1 MKGGNKLPTPSME
14 DYLEK
19 IYITIEQKGYA
30 RSVDIASSLGVLP
43 SSVTKMMQKLD
54 EADLGIY
61 ERYRGFILTDKG
73 KRLAKKLVEKH
84 QMLEEFLQLIGVQDQ
99 NIYEE
104 VEKLEHYI
112 SKETALC
119 ISRLLDFFVENPS
132 IKDSY
137 LSNFKNNN

>member
-1 MKGGNKLPTPSME
+1 ME

-19 IYITIEQKGYA
+19 IYLSIQQKGYA
-30 RSVDIASSLGVLP
+30 RSVDIASSLSVLP

-54 EADLGIY
+54 EEGFGVY

-73 KRLAKKLVEKH
+73 NKIAKKLVEKH
-84 QMLEEFLQLIGVQDQ
+84 EMLEEFLLMIGVQQQ

-112 SKETALC
+112 SKETAFC
-119 ISRLLDFFVENPS
+119 ITTLMEFFDENPEAK
-132 IKDSY
+132 KDYVSFRKTK
-137 LSNFKNNN
+137 L

>member
-1 MKGGNKLPTPSME
+1 MPTPSME

-19 IYITIEQKGYA
+19 IYITIEEKGYA

-54 EADLGIY
+54 DVDLGIY

-119 ISRLLDFFVENPS
+119 ISSLLDFFVENPS

-137 LSNFKNNN
+137 LTNFKKNN